1 MRDRQT
7 ERTVIQRQRERER
20 QRGRERQ
27 IEAERMSLEKGET
40 DKGTEKLKIN

>member
-7 ERTVIQRQRERER
+7 ETEDR

-27 IEAERMSLEKGET
+27 TDRKEGRDRQTEREGDIDRQKDLGREKV
-40 DKGTEKLKIN
+40 